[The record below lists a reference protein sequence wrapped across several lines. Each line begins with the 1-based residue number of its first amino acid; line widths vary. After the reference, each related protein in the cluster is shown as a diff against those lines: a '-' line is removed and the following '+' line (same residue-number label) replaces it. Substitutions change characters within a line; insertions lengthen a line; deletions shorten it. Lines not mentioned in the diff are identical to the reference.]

1 MCGLPRDGLRDA
13 GRGRRVPVEN
23 SCQVGVEPEFTLP
36 LYPHKPDISLV
47 ILYRYIIILHIKLTS
62 PRSRLHRAVLT
73 SVSGVLG
80 VLGVAR
86 AADLPPFRQ

>member
-1 MCGLPRDGLRDA
+1 MYFGGPLKIRSLNYSHLPFALSFYIYY
-13 GRGRRVPVEN
+13 N
-23 SCQVGVEPEFTLP
+23 
-36 LYPHKPDISLV
+36 
-47 ILYRYIIILHIKLTS
+47 IIILHISLTS

>member
-1 MCGLPRDGLRDA
+1 M
-13 GRGRRVPVEN
+13 
-23 SCQVGVEPEFTLP
+23 
-36 LYPHKPDISLV
+36 
-47 ILYRYIIILHIKLTS
+47 ILLIALTS
-62 PRSRLHRAVLT
+62 SRSRLHRAVLS